1 MVKNT
6 ALKLVYYE
14 TYLKESQYAP
24 YVQRAR
30 ILLDEGLTDAAEEV
44 LKYLPD
50 ERVLLEELV
59 NKLKDKPVY
68 KALKRGLRENST
80 DVKFVKALFSLG
92 THILIECEQ
101 GNTEYKMLLSTV
113 YHKIGSLLK
122 DI

>member
-1 MVKNT
+1 MAKNT
-6 ALKLVYYE
+6 ASKLVYYE
-14 TYLKESQYAP
+14 AYLKESQYAP

-30 ILLDEGLTDAAEEV
+30 TLLDEGLTNAAEEV
-44 LKYLPD
+44 LKCLPD
-50 ERVLLEELV
+50 EKVLLEELV

-68 KALKRGLRENST
+68 KALKRGLKENST

-101 GNTEYKMLLSTV
+101 GNNEYKMLLPTV